1 MIKHALTCIDC
12 LTRRISTITRPGA
25 LHYHATAAS
34 TTVLPIPFASTETHL
49 ADHALMSR
57 TNGKPSVV
65 TSGGCE
71 GDGQLGDFLFS
82 KPNERPHSECL
93 PGSLLTSRHSGRT
106 RSGRSDEK
114 TWPMNCIAISNVL
127 VFDKYAPFRTEG
139 PRLHIPS
146 LRSHA
151 CL

>member
-25 LHYHATAAS
+25 LHYQATAAS

-71 GDGQLGDFLFS
+71 GDGQLFLLLS
-82 KPNERPHSECL
+82 ATSSRANQTKDLTVLLAPQSPNSSAL
-93 PGSLLTSRHSGRT
+93 
-106 RSGRSDEK
+106 EK
-114 TWPMNCIAISNVL
+114 DTVE
-127 VFDKYAPFRTEG
+127 KKQ
-139 PRLHIPS
+139 
-146 LRSHA
+146 
-151 CL
+151 